1 MTVLQKWLTATVGLG
16 ALALVVTHPSG
27 FAKAATGISTIV
39 GGTTSTIVNSGG
51 TGGR

>member
-1 MTVLQKWLTATVGLG
+1 MGVAQKWLALTAGLG

-27 FAKAATGISTIV
+27 FASLAKGAETIV

-51 TGGR
+51 SGGK

>member
-1 MTVLQKWLTATVGLG
+1 MGVAQKWLALTAGLG

-27 FAKAATGISTIV
+27 FAKLATGVQTIV